1 MKFVFIGGVPRSG
14 TTMLQKIL
22 GNHPQISA
30 GPEFDNIPNIMHL
43 YSKMQYGIETGRH
56 DLYYDKEGLKKNFEN
71 FINTL
76 FQNRINPETKYI
88 SEKTPSNA
96 LVFKELLEFNSQSKC
111 VFIVR
116 DPRAIAASMKEVYLK
131 AQITGASISL
141 TKNISD
147 YLILI
152 DSYYKSLKEAI
163 KKDNKRILIIY
174 YEDITQ
180 DTCKAIEPLFKFLDL
195 PFTRDLI
202 DISKTNDVSYT
213 VDNVTTEVWNTNK
226 MKNNDAITKESINKW
241 KQLLSKTEANYIE
254 RYYLYR
260 DNPFLKKYNFVKKN
274 ILFDFWQS
282 IFYKFYK
289 P

>member
-1 MKFVFIGGVPRSG
+1 MKYLFIGGVPRSG
-14 TTMLQKIL
+14 TTMVQKIL
-22 GNHPQISA
+22 GNHPQITA
-30 GPEFDNIPNIMHL
+30 GPEFDNIPRIMHL

-56 DLYYDKEGLKKNFEN
+56 SIYYNKEELKKNVEN
-71 FINTL
+71 FINSL
-76 FQNRINPETKYI
+76 FQNRITPQTKYI

-96 LVFKELLEFNSQSKC
+96 LVFEELLEFNPDYKL

-116 DPRAIAASMKEVYLK
+116 DPRSIAASMKEVYLK
-131 AQITGASISL
+131 AQKTGTNVAL

-152 DSYYKSLKEAI
+152 DSYYKSLKEAV
-163 KKDNKRILIIY
+163 KKDEKRILILH
-174 YEDITQ
+174 YEDIVQ
-180 DTCKAIEPLFKFLDL
+180 NTCKAIEPLFNFLDL

-202 DISKTNDVSYT
+202 DISKTNDVSFT
-213 VDNVTTEVWNTNK
+213 VDNKTTEAWNTSK
-226 MKNNDAITKESINKW
+226 MKNNDTITKESINKW

-260 DNPFLKKYNFVKKN
+260 ENPFFKRYNFQKKN
-274 ILFDFWQS
+274 IIFGLWQS
-282 IFYKFYK
+282 VFYKIYK